1 MVKINPRIVTKGRPG
16 MMKSSSVPGIRVEPA
31 DDDMRRLL
39 KHPTAGG
46 FRAEGDIEW
55 PNDTFTFR
63 RLKEGS
69 IKLSEQK
76 QQDEEKPSDAPKED
90 EKPSEAPEE
99 DEEPSSTD
107 ASEEK

>member
-1 MVKINPRIVTKGRPG
+1 
-16 MMKSSSVPGIRVEPA
+16 
-31 DDDMRRLL
+31 LL

-69 IKLSEQK
+69 IRLSQPPEQK
-76 QQDEEKPSDAPKED
+76 QEVAKPPPNSPPPKN
-90 EKPSEAPEE
+90 
-99 DEEPSSTD
+99 T
-107 ASEEK
+107 